1 VLLNEKYEQN
11 DGFLSV
17 EHSGQLMN
25 NAIVVGKAISCC
37 AMSDD
42 QLIAAAVVQGRVI
55 F

>member
-1 VLLNEKYEQN
+1 VLLNEKYQQN
-11 DGFLSV
+11 YGFLPV

-25 NAIVVGKAISCC
+25 NVIVVGKATSCC
-37 AMSDD
+37 AMLDD